1 MEVCRLE
8 NIQKDFIRGEVIT
21 PLKGINLSIEE
32 GDFITIEGVSGTGK
46 STLLHVLG
54 TLMKPNYG
62 NYFFGDQNVFAL
74 GDSKISELRAE
85 KIGFLFQNTNLIQAL
100 TLREN
105 IMFAS
110 RIGKNVKRS
119 TDELLNRFGLSDRA
133 DHLPYQLSGGQMRR
147 AAAIRSIIHSPSLI
161 LADEPTNDLDDGWSE
176 EMIRVFKE
184 ETERGASVVMVTH
197 NKISTI
203 NATKKYRLED
213 GKLLEI

>member
-54 TLMKPNYG
+54 TLMKPDHG
-62 NYFFGDQNVFAL
+62 NYFFGDQNVYTL

-85 KIGFLFQNTNLIQAL
+85 KIGFIFQSANLIQAL

-110 RIGKNVKRS
+110 KIGKNKKRS
-119 TDELLNRFGLSDRA
+119 IDELLDRFGLSDRA
-133 DHLPYQLSGGQMRR
+133 DHLPYQLSGGQRRR
-147 AAAIRSIIHSPSLI
+147 AAAIRTMIHSPSLI
-161 LADEPTNDLDDGWSE
+161 LADEPTNDLDDRWSQ
-176 EMIRVFKE
+176 EMIRVLKE
-184 ETERGASVVMVTH
+184 ETERGTSVVMVTH
-197 NKISTI
+197 NKYLNIK
-203 NATKKYRLED
+203 ATKKYCLED
-213 GKLLEI
+213 GKLLKI

>member
-62 NYFFGDQNVFAL
+62 NYFFGDQNVFTL